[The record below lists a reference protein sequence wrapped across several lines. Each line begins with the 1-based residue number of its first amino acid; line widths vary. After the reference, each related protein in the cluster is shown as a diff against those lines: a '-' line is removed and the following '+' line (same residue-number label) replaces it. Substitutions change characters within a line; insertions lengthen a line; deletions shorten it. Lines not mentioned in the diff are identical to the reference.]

1 MTSRCGTHC
10 HAVNVTNLKRRP
22 PVPAGTATCGTAPGR
37 RSSSSMGGKRTRPL
51 RRFAIT
57 GGTTPPPSPGTRHC
71 GTAGGMSL
79 LGPAS
84 SRPRWVGS
92 CSRAGGRAAR
102 KAAGPSAPSSHA
114 RVELPVELRPASHR
128 PIFQPRRSIRAVT
141 PQTKPVPTR
150 RPWPGLWPRRGRPHA
165 AWRSASPRSAH
176 SSTRHRVAAPAGA
189 AGGRELGDRGAADH
203 GHLRPDDRGPA
214 AGRHLRLGTECSAY
228 CSPGCRSAPEQ
239 SDPLHTCDAASLTGA
254 PHRCLQH

>member
-128 PIFQPRRSIRAVT
+128 PIFQPRRSHQGPSSPSDEAR
-141 PQTKPVPTR
+141 PQPGVPA
-150 RPWPGLWPRRGRPHA
+150 PDYGHRRGRPHA
-165 AWRSASPRSAH
+165 AWSSRASPRSAH
-176 SSTRHRVAAPAGA
+176 SSTSRDSAPGKGNAPAWPGLDQHRTSA
-189 AGGRELGDRGAADH
+189 RLTPAMFTRSHTDPG
-203 GHLRPDDRGPA
+203 LRLLDPA
-214 AGRHLRLGTECSAY
+214 EHRPVVTAGRRRA
-228 CSPGCRSAPEQ
+228 
-239 SDPLHTCDAASLTGA
+239 
-254 PHRCLQH
+254 